1 MPSLAPSPLNAADAG
16 ARPLDV
22 DLVRSLIDEGRFHAA
37 LSYFTTRSL
46 PPWRLPELHPL
57 LQSCLQSLLLEGR
70 TLAVELFGDLELALI
85 ESIDIN
91 DPQWRAFV
99 DWATHDYGTSH
110 LGSIIYPL
118 SFRSDQASSF
128 ITTILQQPHSHKDIL
143 GLLCVS
149 QISGCA
155 PAELSEAALT
165 LASNQNLK
173 ILGLRCLSEW
183 VVVMRREDHELIAS
197 LTDRAVQVASN
208 RNDFF
213 AAAYI
218 LEKLSAPCQAR
229 HQLVLN
235 AMEKADAA
243 GLDSPLSDHFHVY
256 LLPHLQRLQLEE
268 LMDLVSEPT
277 REGSSFHESLRLCLE
292 AWLHIRESEPEE
304 KALAKSFSEYLAALS
319 RRLYPDPS
327 GASQRE
333 SDLPI
338 ALTDAQLRALAGL
351 SLGEG
356 DPSTAAITAA
366 LTCLESDTSKLELA

>member
-1 MPSLAPSPLNAADAG
+1 MSSLAPSPLNAAKAG
-16 ARPLDV
+16 ARPMDV

-46 PPWRLPELHPL
+46 PPWRLPELHQM

-70 TLAVELFGDLELALI
+70 TLAVELFGDHELALI

-91 DPQWRAFV
+91 DPEWRAFV
-99 DWATHDYGTSH
+99 DWATHDYGTSR

-118 SFRSDQASSF
+118 SFRSDQASAF
-128 ITTILQQPHSHKDIL
+128 INTILHQPHSHKDIM
-143 GLLCVS
+143 GLLCIS

-155 PAELSEAALT
+155 PAELSEAALA

-183 VVVMRREDHELIAS
+183 VVVMRCEDHELIAS
-197 LTDRAVQVASN
+197 LIDRAVQAASN

-218 LEKLSAPCQAR
+218 LEKLSAPWQAR
-229 HQLVLN
+229 HQLALN
-235 AMEKADAA
+235 AIEKADVA

-256 LLPHLQRLQLEE
+256 LLPYLQRQQLGE
-268 LMDLVSEPT
+268 LMELTSNPT
-277 REGSSFHESLRLCLE
+277 REGNSFHESLRLCLE
-292 AWLHIRESEPEE
+292 AWLHIREAEPEQQ
-304 KALAKSFSEYLAALS
+304 ALPTNFSEYLAALS
-319 RRLYPDPS
+319 MGLYPDRS

-333 SDLPI
+333 SDLPV
-338 ALTDAQLRALAGL
+338 ALTDAQLRALASL
-351 SLGEG
+351 SLGRSDQPTG
-356 DPSTAAITAA
+356 VITAA
-366 LTCLESDTSKLELA
+366 LAHLASDTSKLELA